1 MDKGLTTGRQA
12 ASNEMEDEGK
22 RASSGSWALMHL
34 ICGIGSDRDWAKN
47 RTMDGGIHP
56 QNESAFRIETALS
69 YVARQNNM
77 LICTIMRGCVD

>member
-22 RASSGSWALMHL
+22 RVPSSGSWALMHL

-47 RTMDGGIHP
+47 RTMEGIHP
-56 QNESAFRIETALS
+56 QNESAFKNETALS
-69 YVARQNNM
+69 YVAIQNNM

>member
-1 MDKGLTTGRQA
+1 MDKGLTTGREA

-47 RTMDGGIHP
+47 RTMA
-56 QNESAFRIETALS
+56 EAFISETNPLS
-69 YVARQNNM
+69 ELR
-77 LICTIMRGCVD
+77 LLCRT

>member
-12 ASNEMEDEGK
+12 ASNEMEDEGSE

-56 QNESAFRIETALS
+56 RKEDCPVVRSDVHQHDDLRYYAWLR
-69 YVARQNNM
+69 
-77 LICTIMRGCVD
+77 